1 MSFVGGNREPANR
14 EPGSVAYPTPLH
26 SPINARLGVLT
37 EDLPDGRVRLS
48 LETDASHQ
56 NEVGIVHGGVSAL
69 LLDGAMGRCVGRTL
83 APGQS
88 CATVQL
94 SVQYLAPAE
103 GRITAVGRVV
113 RRGRTT
119 AFMEAECTREDGTV
133 VARAHGT
140 WVIR

>member
-1 MSFVGGNREPANR
+1 MSRAAGV
-14 EPGSVAYPTPLH
+14 SYPPPMH
-26 SPINARLGVLT
+26 SPINAALGIVT

-48 LETDASHQ
+48 LATEAHHH
-56 NEVGIVHGGVSAL
+56 NEVGTVHGGIAAL
-69 LLDGAMGRCVGRTL
+69 MLDGAMGRCAGRTL
-83 APGQS
+83 EAGQM

-103 GRITAVGRVV
+103 GRIAALGQLV
-113 RRGRTT
+113 RRGRST
-119 AFMEAECTREDGTV
+119 AFLEAECTREDGTV

>member
-1 MSFVGGNREPANR
+1 MSFDPAQR
-14 EPGSVAYPTPLH
+14 GSSSAAHPSPLH
-26 SPINARLGVLT
+26 SPINARLGIVT
-37 EDLPDGRVRLS
+37 EDLEDGRVRLS
-48 LETDASHQ
+48 LETDAGHR

-94 SVQYLAPAE
+94 SVQYLAQAE
-103 GRITAVGRVV
+103 GRIVAVGRLV

-119 AFMEAECTREDGTV
+119 AFMEAECVRADGTV

>member
-1 MSFVGGNREPANR
+1 MSAAPADR
-14 EPGSVAYPTPLH
+14 GRTGAPAPAALH
-26 SPINARLGVLT
+26 SPINAALGIVV
-37 EDLPDGRVRLS
+37 EDLPDGRVRLA
-48 LETDASHQ
+48 LETDASHR

-83 APGQS
+83 APGQT

-103 GRITAVGRVV
+103 GRIAALARVA

-119 AFMEAECTREDGTV
+119 AFMEGECTRSDGTV

>member
-1 MSFVGGNREPANR
+1 M
-14 EPGSVAYPTPLH
+14 H
-26 SPINARLGVLT
+26 SPLNAALGIQT
-37 EDLPDGRVRLS
+37 EDLPDGRVRLTLDTDES
-48 LETDASHQ
+48 LQSES
-56 NEVGIVHGGVSAL
+56 GIVHGGIPAL

-83 APGQS
+83 EPGQN

-119 AFMEAECTREDGTV
+119 AFMEAECTRADGTI

>member
-1 MSFVGGNREPANR
+1 MSGAAPDRGRAAAPPSA
-14 EPGSVAYPTPLH
+14 SLH
-26 SPINARLGVLT
+26 SPINAALGIQT
-37 EDLPDGRVRLS
+37 EDLPDGRVRLT
-48 LETDASHQ
+48 LHTDETFRS
-56 NEVGIVHGGVSAL
+56 ESGSVHGGIPAL

-83 APGQS
+83 EPGQS

-119 AFMEAECTREDGTV
+119 AFMEAECTRADGTI

>member
-1 MSFVGGNREPANR
+1 M
-14 EPGSVAYPTPLH
+14 H
-26 SPINARLGVLT
+26 SPINAELGIT
-37 EDLPDGRVRLS
+37 AEDLPDGRVS
-48 LETDASHQ
+48 LALATDASHH
-56 NEVGIVHGGVSAL
+56 NEVGIVHGGVAAL

-83 APGQS
+83 GPGQS

-94 SVQYLAPAE
+94 SLQYLAPAE
-103 GRITAVGRVV
+103 GRIVAVGRVV

-119 AFMEAECTREDGTV
+119 AFLEAECTRADGTV

>member
-1 MSFVGGNREPANR
+1 VSGTPADQGR
-14 EPGSVAYPTPLH
+14 ARAPASAALH
-26 SPINARLGVLT
+26 SPINAALGIQT

-48 LETDASHQ
+48 LETGPEHL
-56 NEVGIVHGGVSAL
+56 NEVGLVHGGVSAL

-94 SVQYLAPAE
+94 SVQFLAPAE
-103 GRITAVGRVV
+103 GRLAALARVV

-119 AFMEAECTREDGTV
+119 AFMEAECTRADGTL

>member
-1 MSFVGGNREPANR
+1 M
-14 EPGSVAYPTPLH
+14 H
-26 SPINARLGVLT
+26 SPINAALGIAH
-37 EDLPDGRVRLS
+37 EDLPDGRVRLA
-48 LETDASHQ
+48 LATGPEHV
-56 NEVGIVHGGVSAL
+56 NEVGIVHGGITAL
-69 LLDGAMGRCVGRTL
+69 LLDGAMGRCAGRTL
-83 APGQS
+83 EPGQT

-113 RRGRTT
+113 KRGRSV
-119 AFMEAECTREDGTV
+119 AFLEGECTRADGAL

>member
-1 MSFVGGNREPANR
+1 MSGAPDRGRTSATPPA
-14 EPGSVAYPTPLH
+14 SLH
-26 SPINARLGVLT
+26 SPINAALGILS

-48 LETDASHQ
+48 LGTDTSHR
-56 NEVGIVHGGVSAL
+56 NEVGLVHGGVSAL

-83 APGQS
+83 EPGKT

-94 SVQYLAPAE
+94 SVQFLAPAE
-103 GRITAVGRVV
+103 GRIAALARVI

-119 AFMEAECTREDGTV
+119 AFMEAECTRADGTV

-140 WVIR
+140 WMIR

>member
-1 MSFVGGNREPANR
+1 M
-14 EPGSVAYPTPLH
+14 H
-26 SPINARLGVLT
+26 SPINAALGIRS
-37 EDLPDGRVRLS
+37 EDLADGSVRLA
-48 LETDASHQ
+48 LVTGPEHV
-56 NEVGIVHGGVSAL
+56 NEVGIVHGGITAL
-69 LLDGAMGRCVGRTL
+69 LLDGAMGRCAGRTL

-103 GRITAVGRVV
+103 GELRAVGRVV
-113 RRGRTT
+113 RRGRST
-119 AFMEAECTREDGTV
+119 AFLEGECTRGDGKL

>member
-1 MSFVGGNREPANR
+1 VPQPA
-14 EPGSVAYPTPLH
+14 PLH
-26 SPINARLGVLT
+26 SPINAALGIQT

-48 LETDASHQ
+48 LETGPDHV
-56 NEVGIVHGGVSAL
+56 NEVGLVHGGVAAL

-83 APGQS
+83 EPGQG

-94 SVQYLAPAE
+94 SVQFLAPAE
-103 GRITAVGRVV
+103 GRIAAVARVV

-119 AFMEAECTREDGTV
+119 AFMEGECTRADGTV

>member
-1 MSFVGGNREPANR
+1 M
-14 EPGSVAYPTPLH
+14 H
-26 SPINARLGVLT
+26 SPINAKLGIRA
-37 EDLPDGRVRLS
+37 EDLDDGRVRLA
-48 LETDASHQ
+48 LETDASHH
-56 NEVGIVHGGVSAL
+56 NEVGIVHGGIAAL

-83 APGQS
+83 APGES

-103 GRITAVGRVV
+103 GRLAAVGRVV
-113 RRGRTT
+113 RRGRST
-119 AFMEAECTREDGTV
+119 AFMEAECTRPDGTV